1 MAWSNEPISK
11 PHTLSNLADVLSQG
25 LLGSMSRFS
34 HFQIVEW
41 CARFCEEFDR
51 EPDTELP
58 ITPEQALDI
67 ADDVVVQWELYL
79 ATQYTLDELGRFSLG
94 DIVLPKYYF
103 ENWLNQL
110 LDLPTTH

>member
-1 MAWSNEPISK
+1 MAWSNDPIDK
-11 PHTLSNLADVLSQG
+11 PFTLTNLADLLSQG

-41 CARFCEEFDR
+41 CARFAEEFDH
-51 EPDTELP
+51 EADTDLP
-58 ITPEQALDI
+58 ATPAQALDI
-67 ADDVVVQWELYL
+67 ADDVIVQWELYL
-79 ATQYTLDELGRFSLG
+79 ASQYTLEELNRFSLG
-94 DIVLPKYYF
+94 DVVLPKQLF